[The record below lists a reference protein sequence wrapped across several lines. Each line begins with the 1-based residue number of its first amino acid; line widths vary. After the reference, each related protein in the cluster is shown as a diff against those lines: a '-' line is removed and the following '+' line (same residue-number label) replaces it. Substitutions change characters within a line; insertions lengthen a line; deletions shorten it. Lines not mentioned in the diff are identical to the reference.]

1 MTAGRRRALFTG
13 RRRVLIVGVL
23 AVALVAVAG
32 VAYAGRAGWFPGDEP
47 GDQYRLANP
56 VPPSGGAATPGGAG
70 GLGASP
76 ATTGSPDSSS
86 TSTSAPSSP
95 SGAAPAAPPAP
106 EVVRPGE
113 GSTGVPDGVTLTKYT
128 GPLRITAAGTVIDG
142 KQIDGCLDV
151 RARDVVIKRSKLTCG
166 DIMIKIEQKT
176 ANLTIEDSDLDGAQT
191 GFVAGYWN
199 YTLRRVDVHNIEEG
213 PRVGSNVI
221 IEDSWFHSM
230 HPAASDEAHQDLM
243 QTNGGS
249 NSTIRG
255 NVFDATSTVA
265 GVSFNAAFQVG
276 AEFEPLE
283 NVLVEENWFN
293 GGGYTVNIR
302 NDPQISNVLFRNNV
316 FGPRHGYGEV
326 SRADSP
332 GIIWEDSNVSE
343 ADRRPVW

>member
-1 MTAGRRRALFTG
+1 MAL
-13 RRRVLIVGVL
+13 L
-23 AVALVAVAG
+23 AVAA
-32 VAYAGRAGWFPGDEP
+32 VAYAGRTGWLLGAEA

-56 VPPSGGAATPGGAG
+56 VPPSGGATTPGGTG
-70 GLGASP
+70 GLGDSP

-86 TSTSAPSSP
+86 TSTSAPAP
-95 SGAAPAAPPAP
+95 SP

-113 GSTGVPDGVTLTKYT
+113 GSTGVPDGVTLTAYT
-128 GPLRITAAGTVIDG
+128 GPLRITKAGTVIDG
-142 KQIDGCLDV
+142 KRIDGCLDV

-166 DIMIKIEQKT
+166 GIMIKIEQKT

-199 YTLRRVDVHNIEEG
+199 YTLSRVNVYNIEEG

-230 HPAASDEAHQDLM
+230 HPAQSDEAHQDLM

-316 FGPRHGYGEV
+316 FGSRHGYGAV

-332 GIIWEDSNVSE
+332 GIIWEDSNISE
-343 ADRRPVW
+343 AGGKPVW

>member
-1 MTAGRRRALFTG
+1 MTAGRRRA
-13 RRRVLIVGVL
+13 LIVGVL
-23 AVALVAVAG
+23 AVALLAVAG
-32 VAYAGRAGWFPGDEP
+32 VAYAGRAGWIPGNAAA

-56 VPPSGGAATPGGAG
+56 VPPSGGAATPGGTG

-76 ATTGSPDSSS
+76 ETTGSPDASS
-86 TSTSAPSSP
+86 TSTSAPAPSP
-95 SGAAPAAPPAP
+95 APPP
-106 EVVRPGE
+106 EVTRPGE
-113 GSTGVPDGVTLTKYT
+113 DSTGVPDGVTLTAYT
-128 GPLRITAAGTVIDG
+128 GPLRITQAGTVIDG
-142 KQIDGCLDV
+142 KRIDGCLDV

-166 DIMIKIEQKT
+166 GIMLKIEQRT

-199 YTLRRVDVHNIEEG
+199 YTLSRVDVYNIEEG

-221 IEDSWFHSM
+221 IADSWFHSM
-230 HPAASDEAHQDLM
+230 HPAQSDEAHQDLM

-343 ADRRPVW
+343 ADRKPVW